1 MKKLIV
7 LALLSIFIFPPVE
20 ARDTKVDGYYR
31 SDGRNVEPN
40 YRLSPNK
47 TQNDN
52 WSTFGNSNSNTIQP
66 DVKIDR
72 TYNPNKNLR

>member
-7 LALLSIFIFPPVE
+7 LALLSVFIFPAVQ

-31 SDGRNVEPN
+31 SDGRNVEPH

-52 WSTFGNSNSNTIQP
+52 WSTFGNSNPNTRQP
-66 DVKIDR
+66 GVKIDR
-72 TYNPNKNLR
+72 TYDPNKNLR